1 MKKKAFTTLGWMVS
15 LTLIALMLMRLDVQT
30 MLDGFGRARWSYLV
44 AAAAVNIIVV
54 ILKAMRWRMIMAP
67 ERHAGLGNIF
77 KATMIGYAANNV
89 MPARGGD
96 VVRIFLLGRWEKTS
110 RTTLASIAMLDKV
123 FEGLAMLI
131 LFVALSFHSTFPDWV
146 RSGTLIISISIS
158 ILLIM
163 SFLIMFQRRRIIAD
177 DAEPVGRFERLVF
190 KLGSGLRAL
199 TNLKL
204 TAKAVAISLLTCA
217 IQVLTIWLC
226 QMAFGIFLNPWV
238 SALIFVAIN
247 LAIMIPSAPSGI
259 GPFEVGAVLAY
270 IWVGL
275 RPEMGFNIAL
285 MYHAVQ
291 FIPVTVAGAVT
302 YWLSIGARGGAK
314 VSMETSE

>member
-1 MKKKAFTTLGWMVS
+1 MKKKALTTLGWIVS
-15 LTLIALMLMRLDVQT
+15 LALIAVMFMRLDVKA
-30 MLDGFGRARWSYLV
+30 MLDGFYRANWSYLM
-44 AAAAVNIIVV
+44 AAAAVNIVVV
-54 ILKAMRWRMIMAP
+54 ILKAIRWRMIMAP
-67 ERHAGLGNIF
+67 EKHVSLKSIF
-77 KATMIGYAANNV
+77 KATVICYAANNV

-96 VVRIFLLGRWEKTS
+96 VLRVLLLGKWEKTS

-131 LFVALSFHSTFPDWV
+131 LFVALSFNATFPNWV
-146 RSGTLIISISIS
+146 RSGTLAISISICT
-158 ILLIM
+158 LLIM
-163 SFLIMFQRRRIIAD
+163 SFLVVFHRQRIMSAD
-177 DAEPVGRFERLVF
+177 TEPSGRFERLVF

-204 TAKAVAISLLTCA
+204 TAKAIAISLLACG

-226 QMAFGIFLNPWV
+226 QMAFGVFLNPWV

-259 GPFEVGAVLAY
+259 GPFEAGAVLAY

-291 FIPVTVAGAVT
+291 FIPVTAAGAVM
-302 YWLSIGARGGAK
+302 YWLSIGAPSGAK
-314 VSMETSE
+314 ASLDTVE